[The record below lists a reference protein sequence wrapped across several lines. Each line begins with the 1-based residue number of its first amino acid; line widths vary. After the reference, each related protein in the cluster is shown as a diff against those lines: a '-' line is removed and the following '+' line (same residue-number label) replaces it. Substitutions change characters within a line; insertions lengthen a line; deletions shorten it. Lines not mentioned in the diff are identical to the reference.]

1 MEITNQLRDECIQAL
16 RNQPQPVYLREA
28 NLVANTLD
36 KDKRR
41 VQWTLTTED
50 PPLVFDWNTG
60 RVVLEVLLMSGAE
73 FEDQTPLL
81 RDHNQYSVTAI
92 LGSVTEHQVAKD
104 ELLGWLNFGT
114 ELDDTS
120 ESIWRRV
127 AQGHLRRGSVGYD
140 YSRKDYV
147 TIPAGETQTVAG
159 RSFTAPK
166 DRDLRVVTK
175 WRLREFSM
183 VVIPA
188 DARAQAKDQQP
199 RGTQELPGQE
209 SLTELTAPNAT
220 SSNQQRSTEEGM
232 KKFLAFLHA
241 AGLNA
246 SIKSTEE
253 CRVKSAECRV
263 KSAELRTLNV
273 ALNS

>member
-36 KDKRR
+36 KDQRR

-50 PPLVFDWNTG
+50 PALVYDWNTG
-60 RVVLEVLLMSGAE
+60 RVVLEVLLMCGAE

-92 LGSVTEHQVAKD
+92 LGSVTEHPGRQRRIAR
-104 ELLGWLNFGT
+104 LLGWLNFG
-114 ELDDTS
+114 ELLDDTS

-140 YSRKDYV
+140 HSRKNYV
-147 TIPAGETQTVAG
+147 TIPAGETQTVIG

-183 VVIPA
+183 VVIPV
-188 DARAQAKDQQP
+188 DARAQAKYQQP

-209 SLTELTAPNAT
+209 SLAELTAPNAT
-220 SSNQQRSTEEGM
+220 SSNQQRSTEDGM

-253 CRVKSAECRV
+253 ALTWARSGNLSADQI
-263 KSAELRTLNV
+263 T
-273 ALNS
+273 